1 MKTNSKMIIMAMMLA
16 LMAASCRNKDD
27 RMLTI
32 VNEDGT
38 CSREYTFHTTQQ
50 WLAAAPDEDY
60 DSIVDKNWERSWS
73 VLGTDSVRYPVPLT
87 EARLD
92 SMQALD
98 NSQPLGNMLMVHCRK
113 TYGSVEEMSAHLYR
127 ADRSHLVEV
136 RGIKASS
143 RLEKRFKWFYTD
155 YTFSETFTYDGEPVF
170 PVPISRFLGADTVAY
185 WFTGQPDLMRNLS
198 GAEIKDRLDKIEAKV
213 SQWAN
218 ANWFTEICNIIIENY
233 DSIKNPPVSRERFI
247 SMRDSLAMHPRVLNL
262 SEKEWGA
269 PVFSG
274 ELGEFF
280 QSDAYSSFLESY
292 DGGPGQYKDPMSFG
306 MPYDLVMPGTVTD
319 AGMGEYDGRVI
330 HYQLGGE
337 RLIPGAYTISATSR
351 AANVWAFIV
360 TLLVIV
366 LAVGSWFYQRKQK

>member
-1 MKTNSKMIIMAMMLA
+1 MKTNSKIIIAMMLA
-16 LMAASCRNKDD
+16 LLVASCRNKDD

-50 WLAAAPDEDY
+50 WLAATPDEDY
-60 DSIVDKNWERSWS
+60 DSIVDKSWERSWS
-73 VLGTDSVRYPVPLT
+73 VLGADSVRYPVPLT
-87 EARLD
+87 EAQLD

-127 ADRSHLVEV
+127 ADGSHLVEV
-136 RGIKASS
+136 KGIKANSK
-143 RLEKRFKWFYTD
+143 LEKRFKWFYTD
-155 YTFSETFTYDGEPVF
+155 YTFNETFTYDGEPVF

-198 GAEIKDRLDKIEAKV
+198 GAEMKERLDKIEAKV
-213 SQWAN
+213 SQWTN

-247 SMRDSLAMHPRVLNL
+247 SMRDSLAMLPQVLNL
-262 SEKEWGA
+262 SEKEWEA

-280 QSDAYSSFLESY
+280 QSDAYSSFLKSY
-292 DGGPGQYKDPMSFG
+292 EGGPGQYTDLLSFG

-319 AGMGEYDGRVI
+319 AGMGEYDGEVI

-351 AANVWAFIV
+351 VTNIWAFVV
-360 TLLVIV
+360 TLLVIL
-366 LAVGSWFYQRKQK
+366 LAVGSWFYLRKRQ

>member
-1 MKTNSKMIIMAMMLA
+1 
-16 LMAASCRNKDD
+16 
-27 RMLTI
+27 
-32 VNEDGT
+32 
-38 CSREYTFHTTQQ
+38 
-50 WLAAAPDEDY
+50 
-60 DSIVDKNWERSWS
+60 
-73 VLGTDSVRYPVPLT
+73 
-87 EARLD
+87 
-92 SMQALD
+92 
-98 NSQPLGNMLMVHCRK
+98 
-113 TYGSVEEMSAHLYR
+113 
-127 ADRSHLVEV
+127 
-136 RGIKASS
+136 
-143 RLEKRFKWFYTD
+143 
-155 YTFSETFTYDGEPVF
+155 
-170 PVPISRFLGADTVAY
+170 
-185 WFTGQPDLMRNLS
+185 MRNLS
-198 GAEIKDRLDKIEAKV
+198 GAEVKDRLDKIEAKV

-262 SEKEWGA
+262 SEKEWGS
-269 PVFSG
+269 PVFDG
-274 ELGEFF
+274 ELKDIF
-280 QSDAYSSFLESY
+280 QSEAYSSFLKSY

-366 LAVGSWFYQRKQK
+366 LAVGSWFYQRKRK

>member
-1 MKTNSKMIIMAMMLA
+1 M
-16 LMAASCRNKDD
+16 
-27 RMLTI
+27 
-32 VNEDGT
+32 
-38 CSREYTFHTTQQ
+38 
-50 WLAAAPDEDY
+50 
-60 DSIVDKNWERSWS
+60 
-73 VLGTDSVRYPVPLT
+73 
-87 EARLD
+87 
-92 SMQALD
+92 
-98 NSQPLGNMLMVHCRK
+98 
-113 TYGSVEEMSAHLYR
+113 
-127 ADRSHLVEV
+127 
-136 RGIKASS
+136 
-143 RLEKRFKWFYTD
+143 
-155 YTFSETFTYDGEPVF
+155 F

-198 GAEIKDRLDKIEAKV
+198 GAEVKDRLDKIEAKV

-218 ANWFTEICNIIIENY
+218 ANWFTEVCNIIIENY

-247 SMRDSLAMHPRVLNL
+247 SMRDSLAMHPRVLNM
-262 SEKEWGA
+262 SEKEWGS

-280 QSDAYSSFLESY
+280 QSDAYSSFLKSY
-292 DGGPGQYKDPMSFG
+292 EGGPGQYTDLMSFG

-337 RLIPGAYTISATSR
+337 RLIPGTYTISATSR

-366 LAVGSWFYQRKQK
+366 LAVGSWFYQRKRK

>member
-1 MKTNSKMIIMAMMLA
+1 MAMMLA

-60 DSIVDKNWERSWS
+60 DSIVDKSWERSWS
-73 VLGTDSVRYPVPLT
+73 VLGADSVRYPVPLT
-87 EARLD
+87 EAQLD

-98 NSQPLGNMLMVHCRK
+98 NSRPLGNMLMVHCRK

-136 RGIKASS
+136 RDVKASS
-143 RLEKRFKWFYTD
+143 RLEKRFRWFYTD

-198 GAEIKDRLDKIEAKV
+198 GAEVKDRLDKIEAKV

-233 DSIKNPPVSRERFI
+233 DSIKNPPVGRERFI

-262 SEKEWGA
+262 SEKEWGS
-269 PVFSG
+269 PVFDG
-274 ELGEFF
+274 ELKDIF
-280 QSDAYSSFLESY
+280 QSEAYSSFLKSY
-292 DGGPGQYKDPMSFG
+292 DGGPGQYKDLMSFG

-366 LAVGSWFYQRKQK
+366 LAVGSWFYQRKRK

>member
-1 MKTNSKMIIMAMMLA
+1 M
-16 LMAASCRNKDD
+16 
-27 RMLTI
+27 
-32 VNEDGT
+32 
-38 CSREYTFHTTQQ
+38 
-50 WLAAAPDEDY
+50 
-60 DSIVDKNWERSWS
+60 
-73 VLGTDSVRYPVPLT
+73 
-87 EARLD
+87 
-92 SMQALD
+92 
-98 NSQPLGNMLMVHCRK
+98 
-113 TYGSVEEMSAHLYR
+113 
-127 ADRSHLVEV
+127 
-136 RGIKASS
+136 
-143 RLEKRFKWFYTD
+143 
-155 YTFSETFTYDGEPVF
+155 
-170 PVPISRFLGADTVAY
+170 
-185 WFTGQPDLMRNLS
+185 
-198 GAEIKDRLDKIEAKV
+198 KDRLDKIEAKV

-247 SMRDSLAMHPRVLNL
+247 SMRDSLAMLPQVLNL

-280 QSDAYSSFLESY
+280 QSDAYSSFLKSY
-292 DGGPGQYKDPMSFG
+292 EGGPGQYTDLLSFG

-360 TLLVIV
+360 TLLVIL
-366 LAVGSWFYQRKQK
+366 LAVGSWFYQRKRQ